1 MDFSQIKAVAFDAF
15 GTLVEI
21 GDKRRPFA
29 RLAKEALV
37 DTTRSPMMERM
48 DLVAMSQ
55 VCGLDLAPD
64 VFVTL
69 EDDLKSELAST
80 YAYPEAKDVLMS
92 LRKQGVPTA
101 VASNLAE
108 PYAAP
113 IRELLG
119 SLLDVACYS
128 FEVGA
133 VKPDRAFYVALCD
146 LLQLDAGQILMVGD
160 TMRCDYLGATSAGLK
175 ALHLDRRG
183 NAPSELSSVT
193 IADLRGVLSAIER

>member
-1 MDFSQIKAVAFDAF
+1 MGFHHIRAVAFDAF

-37 DTTRSPMMERM
+37 DTTRSPMTERM
-48 DLVAMSQ
+48 DLLAMSQ

-64 VFVTL
+64 IFATL
-69 EDDLKSELAST
+69 VGDLKLELAST
-80 YAYPEAKDVLMS
+80 RAYPEAKDVLMT
-92 LRKQGVPTA
+92 LRKQGIRTA

-113 IRELLG
+113 IQEQLG
-119 SLLDVACYS
+119 SLLDVTCYS
-128 FEVGA
+128 FELGA
-133 VKPDRAFYVALCD
+133 VKPDRAFYAALCD
-146 LLQLDAGQILMVGD
+146 LLQLDPQQILMIGD

-193 IADLRGVLSAIER
+193 IADLRGVLPAIGR

>member
-1 MDFSQIKAVAFDAF
+1 MDFSAIKAVAFDAF

-37 DTTRSPMMERM
+37 DTTRSPMTERM

-64 VFVTL
+64 IFVTL
-69 EDDLKSELAST
+69 EDDLKLELAST
-80 YAYPEAKDVLMS
+80 HVYPEAKDVLLS
-92 LRKQGVPTA
+92 LRKRGIRTA

-108 PYAAP
+108 PYAVP
-113 IRELLG
+113 IREQLG

-128 FEVGA
+128 FEVGT
-133 VKPDRAFYVALCD
+133 VKPDRAFYVALSD
-146 LLQLDAGQILMVGD
+146 LLQLDPEQILMVGD

-183 NAPSELSSVT
+183 NAPTEFSLVT
-193 IADLRGVLSAIER
+193 IEDLRGVLSAIEK